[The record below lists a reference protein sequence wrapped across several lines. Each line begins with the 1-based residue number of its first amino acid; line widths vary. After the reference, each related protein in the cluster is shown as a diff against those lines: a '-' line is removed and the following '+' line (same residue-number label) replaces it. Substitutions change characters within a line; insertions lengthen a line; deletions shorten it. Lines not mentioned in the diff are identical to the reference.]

1 MSRSQVPG
9 LCVPFGIV
17 VRSNCPQSETG
28 TLGEMS
34 PGGQSHSGARAQLPT
49 LLEDSGTSVSIL
61 RAHLAHTIHPSH
73 RSYTSGIS
81 ILLSVT
87 TVIIITP
94 GTVAAGKLPAR
105 AISAHGSRKQSPD
118 LRTRHDLT
126 HHRHH

>member
-1 MSRSQVPG
+1 MSRSRVPG

-34 PGGQSHSGARAQLPT
+34 PGGQSHSGARAQLLM

-61 RAHLAHTIHPSH
+61 RAHLVHAIHPSH

-81 ILLSVT
+81 ILLSAT
-87 TVIIITP
+87 TVIITS
-94 GTVAAGKLPAR
+94 GTVAAGKLLAR
-105 AISAHGSRKQSPD
+105 AISAHGSRKQC
-118 LRTRHDLT
+118 
-126 HHRHH
+126 HHTLEQDMT